1 MLQRAANEPQ
11 GPVLYLAAFAALP
24 SVCKAEGVAPFDI
37 ASAYNLVALG
47 TVDSHGN
54 TLIAGNIS
62 TSADVTGRIAAA
74 GTVLTG
80 TTIGSSLNGDPWG
93 SLASFDLVSTG
104 ALNPGEQFNINSHG
118 NAYAPGANGS
128 FNFNGGGHR
137 VTSGSSGIDF
147 NTLRTALDTQSLGL
161 AALTATGDVL
171 GTNQPGV
178 NPSFFVLKGTSSIL
192 NIFTIPA
199 AEFAD
204 TNHPIDIQAPAGST
218 VIVNVNGTNLTLGTG
233 IYYNESQNSGD
244 SSLNDNILF
253 NFANAQTVA
262 INGQF
267 NASLLAP
274 FAVLT
279 GNAQMGG
286 NVIAAAIGQTGEVH
300 NDEFTGTLPPPPPT
314 SEAPEPGSLVL
325 MGTGITALAGAVRR
339 RAKH

>member
-1 MLQRAANEPQ
+1 MNIRSLVLFAAA
-11 GPVLYLAAFAALP
+11 LAALP
-24 SVCKAEGVAPFDI
+24 SVCKADGVAPFGV

-47 TVDSHGN
+47 TVDAKGN
-54 TLIAGNIS
+54 TIIAGNIS
-62 TSADVTGRIAAA
+62 TNADVTGRVAAA
-74 GTVLTG
+74 GMVLTG

-104 ALNPGEQFNINSHG
+104 GLNPGEQFNINSHG

-137 VTSGSSGIDF
+137 VTSGASGIDF
-147 NTLRTALDTQSLGL
+147 DILRTTLDAQSLGL

-178 NPSFFVLKGTSSIL
+178 NPSFFVLKGTSSTL
-192 NIFTIPA
+192 NIFTITA

-218 VIVNVNGTNLTLGTG
+218 IIVNVTGTNLALGTG
-233 IYYNESQNSGD
+233 IYYNENQNSGD
-244 SSLNDNILF
+244 SRLNDNILF
-253 NFANAQTVA
+253 NFADAQTVT

-279 GNAQMGG
+279 GSAQMGG
-286 NVIAAAIGQTGEVH
+286 NFIAAAIGQTGEVH
-300 NDEFTGTLPPPPPT
+300 NDEFTGTLPPPPTT
-314 SEAPEPGSLVL
+314 SQAPEPGSFVL
-325 MGTGITALAGAVRR
+325 MGSGLVALAGAMRR
-339 RAKH
+339 RFIP

>member
-1 MLQRAANEPQ
+1 MKLRAL
-11 GPVLYLAAFAALP
+11 VLSLAALAALP
-24 SVCKAEGVAPFDI
+24 SICRADGVAPFGV

-74 GTVLTG
+74 GIVLTG

-93 SLASFDLVSTG
+93 SLASFDFVSAG
-104 ALNPGEQFNINSHG
+104 GLNPGEQFSINSHG

-137 VTSGSSGIDF
+137 DTCCSSGIDF
-147 NTLRTALDTQSLGL
+147 DTLRTTLDAQSLGL

-178 NPSFFVLKGTSSIL
+178 NPSFFVLKGTSSAL
-192 NIFTIPA
+192 NVFTITA

-218 VIVNVNGTNLTLGTG
+218 IIVNVTGTNLTLGTG

-253 NFANAQTVA
+253 NFADAQTVA
-262 INGQF
+262 IDGQF

-286 NVIAAAIGQTGEVH
+286 NFIAAAIGQTGEVH
-300 NDEFTGTLPPPPPT
+300 NDEFTGILPPPPTT
-314 SEAPEPGSLVL
+314 SQAPEPDSLVL
-325 MGTGITALAGAVRR
+325 MGTGITALTGAIRR
-339 RAKH
+339 RRKP

>member
-1 MLQRAANEPQ
+1 MKLRPL
-11 GPVLYLAAFAALP
+11 VLSLAALAALP
-24 SVCKAEGVAPFDI
+24 SVCKADGVAPFGV

-62 TSADVTGRIAAA
+62 TSADVTGRVAAA
-74 GTVLTG
+74 GMVLSG
-80 TTIGSSLNGDPWG
+80 TTIGSSLNADPWG
-93 SLASFDLVSTG
+93 SLASNDLVSTG
-104 ALNPGEQFNINSHG
+104 GLNSGEQFNINSHG

-147 NTLRTALDTQSLGL
+147 NTLRTTLDAQSLAL
-161 AALTATGDVL
+161 AALTAIGDVL

-192 NIFTIPA
+192 NVFTITA

-218 VIVNVNGTNLTLGTG
+218 IIINVTGTHLTLGTG
-233 IYYNESQNSGD
+233 IYYNQSQNSGD
-244 SSLNDNILF
+244 SSLSDNILF
-253 NFANAQTVA
+253 NFADAQTVA

-274 FAVLT
+274 FAMLT
-279 GNAQMGG
+279 GSAQMGG
-286 NVIAAAIGQTGEVH
+286 NFIAAAIGQTGEVH
-300 NDEFTGTLPPPPPT
+300 NDEFTGTLPPTT
-314 SEAPEPGSLVL
+314 SQAPEPGSLAL
-325 MGTGITALAGAVRR
+325 MGTGMTALAGTIRR
-339 RAKH
+339 RAKR